1 MRFLNI
7 AWGMVGQS
15 VCLFFF
21 FLVDV
26 WEPKLENNS
35 VEYCFVMVEN

>member
-7 AWGMVGQS
+7 AWGMVSLS
-15 VCLFFF
+15 VSFFF